1 MTQMP
6 IPTQLFHQTHG
17 LLSEVQPVARSIG
30 IDPEAVDE
38 CIARLAQS
46 GLTQSYAGASCS
58 FSDGVFGN
66 PSTEISGIAED
77 AEDAKTKK
85 ATVHEEETSC
95 SFLTEL
101 MAIPQLKSVELLKL
115 PGLPRQISQLVV
127 PCNPA
132 DFDVSLGS
140 G

>member
-6 IPTQLFHQTHG
+6 IPMQLFHQAHG
-17 LLSEVQPVARSIG
+17 LLSEVHPVARSIG

-66 PSTEISGIAED
+66 PSTEISGIAE
-77 AEDAKTKK
+77 AARAAKTN
-85 ATVHEEETSC
+85 
-95 SFLTEL
+95 
-101 MAIPQLKSVELLKL
+101 KSTGRAL
-115 PGLPRQISQLVV
+115 
-127 PCNPA
+127 
-132 DFDVSLGS
+132 
-140 G
+140 